1 MASIRASIDSVCIQG
16 FRSLADFRIKL
27 WPNLTVLI
35 GANGSGKSNFIRF
48 FEMLNWMLGPRRLAE
63 FVEQYGGAND
73 QLFAGTK
80 CTPRMNASLTIQT
93 ENEKHD
99 YKFSLKHVHPD
110 HLVFVEEAFRFNPRN
125 LHTSPD
131 WMFLDSSGFRESK
144 IVGHGQLPAVGL
156 AAQDVLSSDQVSA
169 SIIVKLLTS
178 CTVYRFHDMSD
189 SSGLK
194 KSWDLEDCHYL
205 RSDGANLAAVLYRLQ
220 QNDIHRLERISEQIR
235 RILPTFDSFQIE
247 ESCGKVLLRWKIKGM
262 DKTIGA
268 HLTSAGSLRYFAL
281 MTLLNLPSDM
291 LPDVLFL
298 DTPEFGLHPVA
309 IQLIGAMIEVISRN
323 RQVILATQAPLLLD
337 SFELDNIAVF
347 ESKDGR
353 TECTQLNREDY
364 QIWLEDEFAPD
375 LRWPAYTP
383 SQLWLMNLLGGR
395 P

>member
-1 MASIRASIDSVCIQG
+1 MSSIRASIDSVFIQG

-27 WPNLTVLI
+27 LPNLTVLI
-35 GANGSGKSNFIRF
+35 GANGSGKSNFIHF
-48 FEMLNWMLGPRRLAE
+48 FEMLRWMLGPCQLEE

-73 QLFAGTK
+73 QLFAGNK
-80 CTPRMNASLTIQT
+80 CTPCMHASVTIQT
-93 ENEKHD
+93 ESEKHD
-99 YKFSLKHVHPD
+99 YKFSLKHVQPD
-110 HLVFVEEAFRFNPRN
+110 RLVFVEEAFRVNPRN
-125 LHTSPD
+125 LHTSTD
-131 WMFLDSSGFRESK
+131 WMFLDSSGFRESR
-144 IVGHGQLPAVGL
+144 IVERGQLPAVGV
-156 AAQDVLSSDQVSA
+156 AAQDVLSSDQISA

-178 CTVYRFHDMSD
+178 CTVYRFHDTSD

-194 KSWDLEDCHYL
+194 KGWDLEDCNYL

-220 QNDIHRLERISEQIR
+220 QNDIHCLERISEQIR

-247 ESCGKVLLRWKIKGM
+247 QIYGKVLLRWKIKGM
-262 DKTIGA
+262 DKAIGA
-268 HLTSAGSLRYFAL
+268 HLTSDGSLRFFTL

-309 IQLIGAMIEVISRN
+309 VQLIGAMIEVVSRS
-323 RQVILATQAPLLLD
+323 RQVILATQSPLLLD
-337 SFELDNIAVF
+337 SFELDNITVL

-364 QIWLEDEFAPD
+364 QIWLEDESVPD